1 MSDEY
6 TLMFLTARYEEYI
19 EQGYSPK
26 DSAQL
31 AQEDL
36 EHMQYDHVP
45 EEYDDES

>member
-6 TLMFLTARYEEYI
+6 TLLFLTARYEEYI

-26 DSAQL
+26 DSALL
-31 AQEDL
+31 AHEDL

-45 EEYDDES
+45 EEEDNE